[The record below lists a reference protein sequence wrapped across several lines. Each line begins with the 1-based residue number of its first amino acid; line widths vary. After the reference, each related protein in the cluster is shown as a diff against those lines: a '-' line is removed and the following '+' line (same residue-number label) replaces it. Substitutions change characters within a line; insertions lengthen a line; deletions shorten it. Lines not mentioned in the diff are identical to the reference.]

1 MTKTMLARKA
11 RITRVRS
18 AQHLL
23 AATAAATADQQVVL
37 LETNAA
43 KLASLRD
50 SLSLSEGV
58 TNGAALQNRAELAQR
73 LDKARDHIGN
83 AIISARQMAET
94 RAAERLEA
102 RQKQESAAKLDA
114 RAAISYA
121 AWVEARA
128 AAAFR
133 PRTQRTDE
141 QGQGQG

>member
-1 MTKTMLARKA
+1 MTRSMLARKA

-50 SLSLSEGV
+50 SLTLMA
-58 TNGAALQNRAELAQR
+58 GATTGAILQNRAELGQR
-73 LDKARDHIGN
+73 LDRAHDSLGN
-83 AIISARQMAET
+83 AIIGARKMAEA

-114 RAAISYA
+114 RASHAYA
-121 AWVEARA
+121 AWTEARA

-133 PRTQRTDE
+133 PRTQRKDE
-141 QGQGQG
+141 QGQG

>member
-1 MTKTMLARKA
+1 MKRSQLAKKA

-43 KLASLRD
+43 KLASLRE
-50 SLSLSEGV
+50 SLTMATGM
-58 TNGAALQNRAELAQR
+58 TNGAALQNRGELSQR
-73 LDKARDHIGN
+73 LDRARDQIGN
-83 AIISARQMAET
+83 AIVSAKQAAEA

-114 RAAISYA
+114 RAAQAYA
-121 AWVEARA
+121 AWTEARA
-128 AAAFR
+128 LASFR
-133 PRTQRTDE
+133 PRTNKPEE
-141 QGQGQG
+141 QGQ